1 MIIVNQIISA
11 MESSIEEREK
21 QAEKLCEDK
30 NQILER
36 EIGIR
41 NSIQKLENDIAVSKG
56 IRKKFIRY

>member
-36 EIGIR
+36 EIEIR
-41 NSIQKLENDIAVSKG
+41 RLKNLEMK
-56 IRKKFIRY
+56 